1 MPEIKIRALPDGSVV
16 RIHPGTGELPEAAKA
31 VIDDRPLS
39 DGQLMRLM
47 TLARE
52 HRWRSR

>member
-1 MPEIKIRALPDGSVV
+1 MPEIETRTLPDGTVV
-16 RIHPGTGELPEAAKA
+16 RIHPGTGNLPEAAKA

-39 DGQLMRLM
+39 DGQLMRRM
-47 TLARE
+47 ALARE